1 MQVEQLQNLNVPRID
16 HSVMVVNGEVTV
28 FGGHTTGFVPTQ
40 TAEYYRNGVWH
51 LIQMTYPHDMGLVT
65 IAPTGEVLLAGGM
78 EKELGIGQTFT
89 VELYNPATHSSKG
102 YGCLEE
108 KRCFANA
115 LPMDSGNIVVS
126 GNWYHDDCI
135 EVYDGSRQCKFV
147 KPVAQHRSQP
157 HIIRTAKDNAIVF
170 GSRDIHAD
178 DFDTIIVDRLK
189 GGPFTV
195 SLFETWRPICP
206 LAGSHGSCFIGDETK
221 GDYTSLIQVMR
232 GDSLMAIARVT
243 GEDFSL
249 LPTISPIP
257 MRSQWSRICWY
268 APVIADRSRGRAYIV
283 GYGENYPEDTGDHR
297 FYVAA
302 IDYLSDPSPV
312 TLYYS
317 EPQDGAGRW
326 YPVLTESGDL
336 MVVGGILQQN
346 NNYDPA
352 ATAFLLHVGT
362 EASVSAE
369 GRQPLWLWLV
379 LASLLLAAAV
389 VTYILL
395 RRHRKSL
402 PANEAA
408 QPNDQTTNFPND
420 QLMERMLSKAS
431 AKRTM
436 PVTMRLDSFGDAP
449 SATGFRLTACCGTH
463 QVAVSL
469 EAPHQPARTP
479 QQQVIATELSKLGGT
494 PFHCMRV
501 DLPAAFH
508 FFVPASLLS
517 ALRRQAVAALLQAS
531 RTNSLQQSVPPS
543 GNDHATASTPE
554 AYTHG
559 YLYNVA
565 NHLAQQFYQSQGIA
579 TDSAFETHTPA
590 HPLLMQCRYCLR
602 HELGACTRQQNRNA
616 AWRDPLYLQLDDGRR
631 FRLHFDCA
639 RCQMNIYADE

>member
-1 MQVEQLQNLNVPRID
+1 MQVEQLQNLNVPRIG

-115 LPMDSGNIVVS
+115 LPMDSGNIVIS

-147 KPVAQHRSQP
+147 KPVTQHRSQP

-178 DFDTIIVDRLK
+178 DFDTIIVDRLR
-189 GGPFTV
+189 GEPFTV
-195 SLFETWRPICP
+195 SLFETWSPICP
-206 LAGSHGSCFIGDETK
+206 LPGSHGSCFIGDETK

-302 IDYLSDPSPV
+302 IDYLSTPSPV

-317 EPQDGAGRW
+317 EPQDSAGRW
-326 YPVLTESGDL
+326 YPVLTDNGDL
-336 MVVGGILQQN
+336 MVVGGILQQH
-346 NNYDPA
+346 NNYDA
-352 ATAFLLHVGT
+352 ASTVFLLHVGT
-362 EASVSAE
+362 EASAAAE
-369 GRQPLWLWLV
+369 SRQTLWPWLV
-379 LASLLLAAAV
+379 LASLLLAVFVA
-389 VTYILL
+389 TCMLL
-395 RRHRKSL
+395 RRHRKST
-402 PANEAA
+402 PGAEEEA
-408 QPNDQTTNFPND
+408 QPTDSNATTSD
-420 QLMERMLSKAS
+420 KALMERISRYMDEQQPYLNSGLKVQDVADALGTNRTYVSNCVCSQRGCSFSQYVNTYRVKYAQQLLRQHPDKKIFEVSISSGFSTESSFFRAFKA
-431 AKRTM
+431 
-436 PVTMRLDSFGDAP
+436 
-449 SATGFRLTACCGTH
+449 ATGK
-463 QVAVSL
+463 
-469 EAPHQPARTP
+469 TP
-479 QQQVIATELSKLGGT
+479 KDWQIL
-494 PFHCMRV
+494 
-501 DLPAAFH
+501 D
-508 FFVPASLLS
+508 
-517 ALRRQAVAALLQAS
+517 
-531 RTNSLQQSVPPS
+531 TN
-543 GNDHATASTPE
+543 E
-554 AYTHG
+554 
-559 YLYNVA
+559 
-565 NHLAQQFYQSQGIA
+565 
-579 TDSAFETHTPA
+579 
-590 HPLLMQCRYCLR
+590 
-602 HELGACTRQQNRNA
+602 
-616 AWRDPLYLQLDDGRR
+616 
-631 FRLHFDCA
+631 
-639 RCQMNIYADE
+639 